1 MKTLMTAIS
10 LRKIKLVSK
19 NKKPRTK
26 RKEGKF
32 RSKKADDN
40 SDVEDVITAKSLC

>member
-26 RKEGKF
+26 HKEGKF